1 LTLITIVN
9 YCLCF
14 SFVIEELENDEIQE
28 GCLTTEQ
35 YTKLFSAYLY
45 TNELCAAKF
54 LWRRIPEAIKADSE
68 LNKVWSIGKALWSKH
83 YTQAYE
89 LIDCKWSD
97 ILEPI
102 MVAIKRRIQ
111 QDTLKFIS
119 MHYENIQLD
128 KFQTFMG
135 VDKEQAERI
144 IESEGWTCKNGY
156 VMPIAISEPDLGLGG
171 SQEILDR
178 LVTLSSFTSYI
189 EN

>member
-1 LTLITIVN
+1 MITKPLDVS
-9 YCLCF
+9 Y
-14 SFVIEELENDEIQE
+14 VIEELENDEIQE
-28 GCLTTEQ
+28 GGLTTEQ

-54 LWRRIPEAIKADSE
+54 LWRRVPETMKTNSE
-68 LNKVWSIGKALWSKH
+68 LQKVWAIGKALWIKH

-97 ILEPI
+97 VLEPI
-102 MVAIKRRIQ
+102 MVEIKRRIQ
-111 QDTLKFIS
+111 HDMLKFIS
-119 MHYENIQLD
+119 LHYENIQFD
-128 KFQTFMG
+128 TFQTFMG

-144 IESEGWTCKNGY
+144 VESEGWTCMDGY
-156 VMPIAISEPDLGLGG
+156 VIPIAINEPELGLSG

-178 LVTLSSFTSYI
+178 LITLSSFSSYI